1 MKFKTA
7 RIHFL
12 DDVSAAVAVAVVV
25 AYATGRQEEEDGKT
39 AVCDKRD
46 RAITCGFCRDL
57 HLTPRFSGPLQKDLF
72 KGKKGKFGE
81 KLCQIKLLSHL

>member
-12 DDVSAAVAVAVVV
+12 DDVSVAVAVAVAVVV

-39 AVCDKRD
+39 AVCDKHD
-46 RAITCGFCRDL
+46 RAITCGFCRD
-57 HLTPRFSGPLQKDLF
+57 
-72 KGKKGKFGE
+72 
-81 KLCQIKLLSHL
+81 

>member
-25 AYATGRQEEEDGKT
+25 AYVTGRQEKEDGKT

-72 KGKKGKFGE
+72 KGK
-81 KLCQIKLLSHL
+81 

>member
-46 RAITCGFCRDL
+46 RAITCGFCRD
-57 HLTPRFSGPLQKDLF
+57 
-72 KGKKGKFGE
+72 
-81 KLCQIKLLSHL
+81 